1 MINVQAPRIVVPERV
16 APPIKRIG
24 PRAFL
29 IICTLEG
36 LLIAAVFLVAM
47 YALAPQHVPLVR
59 SSDYATVREAIWA
72 RLNGTIDD
80 PLVEI
85 TSGVSA
91 RESNVRGFAL
101 HGETY
106 YYYIEGQRG
115 FDRQLESTRS
125 WHKRVAR
132 PCRDRADVVGGAS
145 RRPAA
150 RRPPRCLYAIVR

>member
-24 PRAFL
+24 PRTFL
-29 IICTLEG
+29 IICALEG
-36 LLIAAVFLVAM
+36 LLIAAIFLIAM
-47 YALAPQHVPLVR
+47 YTLVPQHVPLVR
-59 SSDYATVREAIWA
+59 SSDYTTVREAIWA

-85 TSGVSA
+85 TAGVSA

-115 FDRQLESTRS
+115 FDPLSRGVVSFQGVEI
-125 WHKRVAR
+125 VAR
-132 PCRDRADVVGGAS
+132 DEDGPKPLVIYRLVGN
-145 RRPAA
+145 
-150 RRPPRCLYAIVR
+150 

>member
-1 MINVQAPRIVVPERV
+1 MINVQAPRIVVSERV

-24 PRAFL
+24 PRTFL
-29 IICTLEG
+29 IICALEG
-36 LLIAAVFLVAM
+36 LLITAVFLVAM

-85 TSGVSA
+85 TAGVSA

-115 FDRQLESTRS
+115 FDPLSRGVVSFQGIEI
-125 WHKRVAR
+125 VAR
-132 PCRDRADVVGGAS
+132 DEDGPKPLVIYRLVG
-145 RRPAA
+145 
-150 RRPPRCLYAIVR
+150 I